1 MPVLR
6 TPADLG
12 ALIRERRKKLGLD
25 QSELARRTG
34 VSRQW
39 VVAVERGKPRA
50 EIGLVLRALAAL
62 GIMLT
67 ADEMGES
74 ERRRRAGGDAKRP
87 SIDINQIIASLRR
100 PGP

>member
-6 TPADLG
+6 TPADVG

-25 QSELARRTG
+25 QSELARRMG

-39 VVAVERGKPRA
+39 VVAVERGKLRA

-62 GIMLT
+62 GIVLT
-67 ADEMGES
+67 ADEMGAS
-74 ERRRRAGGDAKRP
+74 ERRRRAGTGAKRP